1 MGQLLPV
8 ARRLVEHDDELGVT
22 EHGAGLYGV
31 QKILHILGNGGGIG
45 VALAELPP
53 RGVEKGGGK
62 LVLKHHMELVDKDM
76 GAPALLPVQGDAVE
90 HGIGD
95 DQMADGLQL
104 FAQAVD
110 VEHHHPLVQVHGAVM
125 AEDVQGAG
133 GEQLQR
139 QGDLPR
145 FRLRLFHQL
154 FSEGGEGGYSVV
166 LFRFFIQVPR
176 TAVNDGIVLGAY
188 AFGVNAL
195 YQRHDEL
202 RLHHNGVVFAVAVHH
217 IHGVEPV
224 FPPSG
229 HPDHAPHTVHGFNE
243 GGVFSLRV
251 CYENVIIRIE
261 NEEHNFLFHTERLAG
276 AGNAQ
281 PEGGLIEQIGL
292 VAHDKV
298 VGNGVLSEVDA
309 APVHDLLHLEGHEH
323 GLTLGG
329 QGAEGVD
336 LPCPDGQDRVQTV
349 DLLVFQHRQLAPPG
363 QGAYLLRV
371 GVKLLLGVG
380 GENQSED
387 GLHHPLVA
395 GGQVGQKL
403 LALPAL

>member
-1 MGQLLPV
+1 M
-8 ARRLVEHDDELGVT
+8 
-22 EHGAGLYGV
+22 
-31 QKILHILGNGGGIG
+31 
-45 VALAELPP
+45 
-53 RGVEKGGGK
+53 
-62 LVLKHHMELVDKDM
+62 
-76 GAPALLPVQGDAVE
+76 
-90 HGIGD
+90 
-95 DQMADGLQL
+95 
-104 FAQAVD
+104 
-110 VEHHHPLVQVHGAVM
+110 
-125 AEDVQGAG
+125 
-133 GEQLQR
+133 
-139 QGDLPR
+139 
-145 FRLRLFHQL
+145 
-154 FSEGGEGGYSVV
+154 
-166 LFRFFIQVPR
+166 
-176 TAVNDGIVLGAY
+176 LGAY

-323 GLTLGG
+323 GQTLGG

-380 GENQSED
+380 GDDKGENS
-387 GLHHPLVA
+387 LHHPLVA

>member
-1 MGQLLPV
+1 
-8 ARRLVEHDDELGVT
+8 
-22 EHGAGLYGV
+22 
-31 QKILHILGNGGGIG
+31 
-45 VALAELPP
+45 
-53 RGVEKGGGK
+53 
-62 LVLKHHMELVDKDM
+62 MELVDKDM

-95 DQMADGLQL
+95 DQMADWLQL

-110 VEHHHPLVQVHGAVM
+110 VEHHHPLVQVHGAVV

-133 GEQLQR
+133 SEQLQR

-154 FSEGGEGGYSVV
+154 FTESGEGGNCTV
-166 LFRFFIQVPR
+166 LLRFFIQVPR
-176 TAVNDGIVLGAY
+176 AAVNDGLLLGTHT
-188 AFGVNAL
+188 FGVDAL
-195 YQRHDEL
+195 HQGHDKL
-202 RLHHNGVVFAVAVHH
+202 RLHYNGVVFAVAVHH

-224 FPPSG
+224 FPTSG
-229 HPDHAPHTVHGFNE
+229 HPDHSAQTVHSFNE
-243 GGVFSLRV
+243 RGILTLRV
-251 CYENVIIRIE
+251 RNQNVIIRIE

-298 VGNGVLSEVDA
+298 VGNGVLPEVDA

-323 GLTLGG
+323 GQTLGG

-336 LPCPDGQDRVQTV
+336 LPGADRQDGVQTV
-349 DLLVFQHRQLAPPG
+349 NLLVFQHRQLAPPG
-363 QGAYLLRV
+363 QGAYLLCV
-371 GVKLLLGVG
+371 GIKLLLGVG
-380 GENQSED
+380 GDNQSED